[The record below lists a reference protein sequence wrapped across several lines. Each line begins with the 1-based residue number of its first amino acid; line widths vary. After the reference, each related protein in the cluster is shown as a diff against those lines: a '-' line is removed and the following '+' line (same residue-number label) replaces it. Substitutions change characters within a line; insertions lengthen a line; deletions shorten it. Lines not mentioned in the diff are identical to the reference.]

1 MYQWEVKKAQR
12 IIYLVTAD
20 QKSTLSESEKQELE
34 NWVKSDPENLA
45 LFNELKSAAKK
56 DKALEVMRGYNV
68 DAAFGNLKTKIA
80 TDHRNRKNKQ
90 YFLWGAAAAAVIAVV
105 SIAGYFY
112 SPAYHRGNEIAE
124 SLIAAKTIAAG
135 RNRATLTLADGRSVE
150 LSGDKHGLIMKA
162 NELVYDDGT
171 AVMNEGKTEA
181 KQLRKT
187 SDQYATLRTPK
198 GGQYQIVLSDGTKV
212 WLNAASEITYLPA
225 FEKGERMVKLTGEA
239 YFEVA
244 TQYISPSKKKPFIV
258 KTATQQVEV
267 LGTHFNICGYP
278 DETSIRTTLMEG
290 AVRVSRQGTFN
301 TRLLKPNQQSIIENS
316 HEDIKVL
323 QVDPAYVIDWKN
335 GDFIFDKDI
344 RTIMRQI
351 SRWYNI
357 EVAYEGEVTKEEF
370 TGRILRSKNLA
381 EVLNVLQ
388 KTNKV
393 HFRIEDIATSGQ
405 TKRVVV
411 MP

>member
-20 QKSTLSESEKQELE
+20 QKGTLSESEKEELE
-34 NWVKSDPENLA
+34 NWVKSDPENLV
-45 LFNELKSAAKK
+45 LFNELKGSAKK
-56 DKALEVMRGYNV
+56 DKALEVMGGYNV

-80 TDHRNRKNKQ
+80 ADQRNRKNKQ
-90 YFLWGAAAAAVIAVV
+90 YYLWGTAAAAVIAVV

-112 SPAYHRGNEIAE
+112 STAYQRGDEIAE
-124 SLIAAKTIAAG
+124 SLVAAKTIDAG
-135 RNRATLTLADGRSVE
+135 RNKATLTLADGRSVE
-150 LSGDKHGLIMKA
+150 LSEDKHGVIMKSNA
-162 NELVYDDGT
+162 LVYDDGT
-171 AVMNEGKTEA
+171 TVIKDGKAEVR
-181 KQLRKT
+181 QSGKT

-225 FEKGERMVKLTGEA
+225 FEKSERIVKLTGEA

-244 TQYISPSKKKPFIV
+244 TQYVSPGKKKPFIV

-290 AVRVSRQGTFN
+290 AVRVSKQGAPN
-301 TRLLKPNQQSIIENS
+301 ARLLKPNQQSVIENS
-316 HEDIKVL
+316 HKDIKVI

-344 RTIMRQI
+344 KTIMRQI

-393 HFRIEDIATSGQ
+393 HFRIEDAGASGH